1 MMYLQCV
8 FCCFLVLCL
17 FLRAMTIMM
26 VTIPTINTTTRAPTA
41 PRMPPSRK
49 GEGLLVGVTVVGS
62 VTALEDTDAW
72 TVPPAM
78 VVVDITAVI
87 DVEETAGLITN
98 VRDRDSMY
106 DGEYYTL
113 YRIAGN
119 IGSLYIWQ
127 FCPKPSIRTYWYW
140 QNLTLAVAPCIVLQS
155 P

>member
-17 FLRAMTIMM
+17 FLRATTIMM

-41 PRMPPSRK
+41 PRMPPTRR

-72 TVPPAM
+72 MVPPAM
-78 VVVDITAVI
+78 VVVDITAAI

-127 FCPKPSIRTYWYW
+127 FCPKPSIRTYC

-155 P
+155 S